1 MNNNKNRIHRKTAQP
16 LGELIRQFL
25 ASRGLRENVSTH
37 LVFSAWDRASGAAPW
52 TVKRFFRDGRLYITL
67 SSSVVRS
74 QLGFQK
80 SELVGKMNALLDED
94 ELLPA
99 GKRGG
104 KYVKELI
111 LK

>member
-1 MNNNKNRIHRKTAQP
+1 MNKNRISRKTAQP

-25 ASRGLRENVSTH
+25 SSRPLRDSVSSH

-52 TVKRFFRDGRLYITL
+52 TVRRFFRDGRLYVTL

-80 SELVGKMNALLDED
+80 EELVRKMNSLLDKD
-94 ELLPA
+94 ELFP
-99 GKRGG
+99 GG
-104 KYVKELI
+104 KQGGRYVKELI